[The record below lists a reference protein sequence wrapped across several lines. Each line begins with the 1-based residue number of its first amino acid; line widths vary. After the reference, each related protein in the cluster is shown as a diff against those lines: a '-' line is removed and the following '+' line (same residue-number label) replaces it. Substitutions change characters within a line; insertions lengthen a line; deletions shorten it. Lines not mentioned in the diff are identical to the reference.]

1 VEMRVEMR
9 MEMRVEMRVEMRME
23 MRVEMRISQTTLSS
37 HERQEVALAQ
47 LPGTLIE
54 LSSSR
59 RDRLRRSSASSAA
72 SSVAR
77 RYRPVDDDME
87 VTQGGL

>member
-1 VEMRVEMR
+1 MD
-9 MEMRVEMRVEMRME
+9 

-37 HERQEVALAQ
+37 HERQEGALAQ

-77 RYRPVDDDME
+77 HYLVLDDDMGA
-87 VTQGGL
+87 VQDGL